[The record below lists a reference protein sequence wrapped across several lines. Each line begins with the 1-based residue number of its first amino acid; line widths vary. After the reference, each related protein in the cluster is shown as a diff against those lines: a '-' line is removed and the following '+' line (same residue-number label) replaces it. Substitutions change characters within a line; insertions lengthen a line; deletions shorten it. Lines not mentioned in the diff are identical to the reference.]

1 MDLNTYEDTYED
13 TYDDSIWEFNYYSQY
28 ILILLIPLII
38 YTVDHVSNINA
49 ILFGLP
55 SAIPFAKND
64 TK

>member
-1 MDLNTYEDTYED
+1 MDLNTYED

-38 YTVDHVSNINA
+38 YIVDHVSNINA
-49 ILFGLP
+49 ISFGLP
-55 SAIPFAKND
+55 SAIPFLRND